1 MLRSSTRSLRAN
13 TLVAT
18 RGLADLVVPPRS
30 NPVITYGPGGRS
42 SVSGH
47 VATVLG
53 CSGQLGRYLVSKL
66 AKQGTQVVVPFRD
79 EDEVRHLRPMGDLGA
94 IVPMGWDIRDSDKI
108 AECVR
113 HSDVVYNL
121 VGREYETKNFTF
133 NDVNVLGAQR
143 IAEICQ
149 AESVSRLI
157 HVSHLNASPDSAS
170 AFYRSKAAG
179 EEVVKK
185 AFPSA
190 TIVRP
195 GPFFGHED
203 KLLNSMAVYPIL
215 WMLNN
220 AETRIRPVHIQ
231 DIAQALSNL
240 MTGPDSTTLNLPG
253 PAVHTYESLLDL
265 VSSVTY
271 NAPSF
276 APTIPKSIM
285 LAVAKAAQLVW
296 WPLISPDEVERRYMN
311 DVGTDAK
318 GEKWSGDWEKV
329 GVVPEEVEN
338 LAIAFLRRY
347 RTAANYTRP
356 VTIPASRRTTAV
368 SIFTSDVLHALKLD

>member
-1 MLRSSTRSLRAN
+1 MLRSTTRNIRPKAL
-13 TLVAT
+13 TT
-18 RGLADLVVPPRS
+18 RGFADLVVPPRS

-66 AKQGTQVVVPFRD
+66 AKQGTQVIVPFRD
-79 EDEVRHLRPMGDLGA
+79 EDEVRHLRPMGDLGV

-113 HSDVVYNL
+113 HSNVVYNL
-121 VGREYETKNFTF
+121 VGREYETKNFSF

-149 AESVSRLI
+149 AEAVSRFI
-157 HVSHLNASPDSAS
+157 HVSHINASPDSAS

-179 EEVVKK
+179 EEAVKK

-195 GPFFGHED
+195 SPFFGHED

-240 MTGPDSTTLNLPG
+240 MTAASLESTTLNLPG
-253 PAVHTYESLLDL
+253 PAIHSYESLLNL

-276 APTIPKSIM
+276 APTIPKPIM
-285 LAVAKAAQLVW
+285 VAVAKAAQAVW
-296 WPLISPDEVERRYMN
+296 WPLISPDEVERRYVN
-311 DVGTDAK
+311 DVGTDN
-318 GEKWSGDWEKV
+318 EKWMGDWDKV

-338 LAIAFLRRY
+338 LAITFLRRY
-347 RTAANYTRP
+347 RSAANYTRP
-356 VTIPASRRTTAV
+356 VTIPASRGTVAQHELENYT
-368 SIFTSDVLHALKLD
+368 